1 MKIARRQFLALAG
14 AAAGA
19 GLLGVPA
26 RGRAANEVVIGSVLP
41 LTGPTAPIGGT
52 NRKGIEFAVDE
63 INAAGGIKA
72 LNGARLK
79 IVDGDHEGKPEK
91 AISETERLIRQGVHV
106 LFGAFQV
113 NTTVPSTQI
122 AERFKIPYL
131 VPVTAPDI
139 VVERGFKYVFKISPK
154 SSWYARDQIRFLGDI
169 AKATKTPVR
178 TVGLLHE
185 ATLYGQTV
193 SKYQREYLQKA
204 GIDIVAD
211 IQYTTNAPDLTS
223 EISKLKAARPDA
235 VLATSYISDA
245 ILITRT
251 MAELQA
257 DTAGLIGTSSGHI
270 DPAYI
275 TGLGARAELSL
286 TPGEWNPDL
295 KKGGSAAA
303 NQALNAGFKKRYG
316 VEMNGHAA
324 ENYVAV
330 YVLKDAVERT
340 RSLDPQK
347 LRDSLAATDFAGER
361 NVLPYERIVFDATG
375 QNKNAQ
381 LVMLQVQ
388 QQRFRTVW
396 PAQYSAASAVWPAPH
411 WAQRKG

>member
-1 MKIARRQFLALAG
+1 MTVSRRQFLAWTGAG
-14 AAAGA
+14 ATGSA
-19 GLLGVPA
+19 LGFPA
-26 RGRAANEVVIGSVLP
+26 IVRAQNEVVIGSVLP
-41 LTGPTAPIGGT
+41 LTGPIAPIGAT
-52 NRKGIEFAVDE
+52 NRKGIELAVEE

-91 AISETERLIRQGVHV
+91 AISETERLVRQGVHV
-106 LFGAFQV
+106 LFGAYQV
-113 NTTVPSTQI
+113 ASTVPSTQV
-122 AERFKIPYL
+122 AERFKIPYV

-154 SSWYARDQIRFLGDI
+154 SSWYARDQIRFLEAVGQRRG
-169 AKATKTPVR
+169 TPVKN
-178 TVGLLHE
+178 VALMHE

-193 SKYQREYLQKA
+193 SKYQREYLAKS
-204 GIDIVAD
+204 GLKIVAD
-211 IQYTTNAPDLTS
+211 ISYATNAPDLTS
-223 EISKLKAARPDA
+223 EVGKLKAAQPDA

-257 DTAGLIGTSSGHI
+257 DTGGLIGTSAGHI
-270 DPAYI
+270 DPAYV
-275 TGLGARAELSL
+275 TGLGPLAEFSM

-295 KKGGSAAA
+295 KKAGSSAV
-303 NQALNAGFKKRYG
+303 NQAINEAFKKRYG

-324 ENYVAV
+324 ENYVSV
-330 YVLKDAVERT
+330 YVLKDAIDRA

-347 LRDSLAATDFAGER
+347 LREALAATDFAGER
-361 NVLPYERIVFDATG
+361 NILPYERIVFDATG

-388 QQRFRTVW
+388 DQKFRTVW
-396 PAQYSAASAVWPAPH
+396 PPEYASTAPIWPVPK
-411 WAQRKG
+411 WTQRKR

>member
-1 MKIARRQFLALAG
+1 MTISRRQFLASA
-14 AAAGA
+14 AAAGSGA
-19 GLLGVPA
+19 LLSCPPWA
-26 RGRAANEVVIGSVLP
+26 RAQSDVVIGSLLP
-41 LTGPTAPIGGT
+41 LTGPIAPIGRT
-52 NRKGIEFAVDE
+52 NRQGIELAVDE
-63 INAAGGIKA
+63 INATGGVRS
-72 LNGARLK
+72 LNGAKLR

-106 LFGAFQV
+106 LFGAYQV
-113 NTTVPSTQI
+113 ASTVPSTQV

-139 VVERGFKYVFKISPK
+139 VVERGFKHVFKISPK
-154 SSWYARDQIRFLGDI
+154 SSWYARDQIRFLEEIGQR
-169 AKATKTPVR
+169 TKRPVQS
-178 TVGLLHE
+178 VALLHE

-193 SKYQREYLQKA
+193 SKYQRQYLEKS
-204 GIDIVAD
+204 GIKIVAD
-211 IQYTTNAPDLTS
+211 ISYQTNAADLTS
-223 EISKLKAARPDA
+223 EVAKLKAAQPAA

-257 DTAGLIGTSSGHI
+257 DVGGLIGTSAGHI

-275 TGLGARAELSL
+275 SGLGPLAELSL

-295 KKGGSAAA
+295 KKGGSSAL
-303 NQALNAGFKKRYG
+303 NQAINEAFRKRYN

-330 YVLKDAVERT
+330 FVLRDAIDRV

-347 LRDSLAATDFAGER
+347 LRDALAATDFAGEK
-361 NVLPYERIVFDATG
+361 NILPYERIVFDATG
-375 QNKNAQ
+375 QNKHAQ

-388 QQRFRTVW
+388 EARFKTVW
-396 PAQYSAASAVWPAPH
+396 PGEYAASAAVWPVPR
-411 WAQRKG
+411 WSERKR